1 MEVLVDENENENDV
15 VVDVKNLKDK
25 EEDSKH
31 GKLVKLE
38 KGNQMLI
45 ASFLDAL
52 KGKKIA
58 INIKR
63 CLNFEAI

>member
-1 MEVLVDENENENDV
+1 MEVLVDENENLV
-15 VVDVKNLKDK
+15 VVDVEILKE

-52 KGKKIA
+52 KGNKIA

-63 CLNFEAI
+63 CLNFKAI

>member
-1 MEVLVDENENENDV
+1 MEVLVDENENVV
-15 VVDVKNLKDK
+15 VVDVKILKE

-31 GKLVKLE
+31 GKLEKLE
-38 KGNQMLI
+38 KRNQMI
-45 ASFLDAL
+45 TASFLGAL
-52 KGKKIA
+52 KGNKIA